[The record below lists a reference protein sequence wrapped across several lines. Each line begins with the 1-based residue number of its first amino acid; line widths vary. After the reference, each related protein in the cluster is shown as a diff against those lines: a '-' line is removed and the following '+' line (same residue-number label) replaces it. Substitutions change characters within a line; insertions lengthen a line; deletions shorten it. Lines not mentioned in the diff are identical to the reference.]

1 MSKVAKAAVGLMLV
15 TIFSKVLGLV
25 REQFLAATYGTGLYA
40 AAYSTANNI
49 PVILFSII
57 GSAIAT
63 SLIPMYNKLNAES
76 GEQRALDFT
85 NTLIN
90 IVIIICLII
99 AGLGMIFTKPLV
111 KLFASGYEGQV
122 LLTTISFTRILLISV
137 VFVGLSN
144 IMTGYLQIKN
154 NFVIP
159 GLIGIPYS
167 LVIMASIYLSSRSN
181 IYILVYGTLIAILF
195 KFLFQV
201 PFAYKKG
208 YRYSFKI
215 NYKDP
220 AMKEILVLILPVVI
234 GVGVS
239 QVSAIIDKSLAST
252 LGTNVVA
259 SFSYAT
265 KLYEF
270 VQALFITSILSV
282 VYPKMSKLL
291 VGDNIDA
298 FKVSL
303 RKTINIIVLLL
314 VPIAIGASILAVP
327 IVKVLLQRGQFTY
340 DDTIMTANILKFYT
354 IGIIA
359 FAVRDV
365 MTRGFYSL
373 HDSKTPMVN
382 GIVSIV
388 FNIVLNLILIR
399 FLGYKGLA
407 LATAISAYIGLILFF
422 FSLKKK
428 IGNFEQHK
436 VFSVAIKSIVSSLI
450 MGVAAKFIFEFVS
463 NLLGAGI
470 INEILSLGLSVG
482 AGAIIYFIIIYILK
496 VEELN
501 IVIEMVNSKVKLKRN
516 K

>member
-303 RKTINIIVLLL
+303 RKTINIIVFLL
-314 VPIAIGASILAVP
+314 VP

-407 LATAISAYIGLILFF
+407 LATAISAYIGLILVY

-436 VFSVAIKSIVSSLI
+436 VFSVAIKSVVSSLI

>member
-282 VYPKMSKLL
+282 VYTNMS
-291 VGDNIDA
+291 
-298 FKVSL
+298 
-303 RKTINIIVLLL
+303 
-314 VPIAIGASILAVP
+314 
-327 IVKVLLQRGQFTY
+327 
-340 DDTIMTANILKFYT
+340 
-354 IGIIA
+354 
-359 FAVRDV
+359 
-365 MTRGFYSL
+365 
-373 HDSKTPMVN
+373 
-382 GIVSIV
+382 
-388 FNIVLNLILIR
+388 
-399 FLGYKGLA
+399 
-407 LATAISAYIGLILFF
+407 
-422 FSLKKK
+422 
-428 IGNFEQHK
+428 
-436 VFSVAIKSIVSSLI
+436 
-450 MGVAAKFIFEFVS
+450 
-463 NLLGAGI
+463 
-470 INEILSLGLSVG
+470 
-482 AGAIIYFIIIYILK
+482 
-496 VEELN
+496 
-501 IVIEMVNSKVKLKRN
+501 
-516 K
+516 